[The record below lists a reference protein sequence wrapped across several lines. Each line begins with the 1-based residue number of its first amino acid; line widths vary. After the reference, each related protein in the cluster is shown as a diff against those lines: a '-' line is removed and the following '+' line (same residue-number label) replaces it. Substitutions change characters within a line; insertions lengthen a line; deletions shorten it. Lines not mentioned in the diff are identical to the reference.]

1 MKGAVS
7 ANYLM
12 SNFQTSIPEPSNNPE
27 QSKTENGVESN
38 EISTRSLLLGG
49 LGFLALLTG
58 LYVLVQ
64 SIGIETLQA
73 TMKEAGIWGPLFFII
88 LKIFTYVFAPLSAG
102 PIQFTSGIFFGVF
115 YGTLYSVLG
124 ELIGGSINFLI
135 ARIYGRRIV
144 RRFVGQVAMNRVD
157 GFYERYLDDWKS
169 LLMARL
175 MLFSVYDFISYAV
188 GLSRIRFSVYVII
201 SLIGGILPTF
211 LFVFIGSE
219 ASQNQN
225 VLLSFYIGG
234 AVVFFCFVLFRRPI
248 SRHFHHLQH

>member
-1 MKGAVS
+1 MKGVVS
-7 ANYLM
+7 ANSLM
-12 SNFQTSIPEPSNNPE
+12 SNPLPSIPEPSNNPE
-27 QSKTENGVESN
+27 QSNTENGVESN

-49 LGFLALLTG
+49 LGFLALLTL

-64 SIGIETLQA
+64 SIGIETLQE
-73 TMKEAGIWGPLFFII
+73 TMKEAGIWGPLFFIS
-88 LKIFTYVFAPLSAG
+88 LKILTYVFAPLSAG

-135 ARIYGRRIV
+135 ARVYGRRIV
-144 RRFVGQVAMNRVD
+144 QRFVGQMAMKRVD

-175 MLFSVYDFISYAV
+175 LLFSVYDFISYAV
-188 GLSRIRFSVYVII
+188 GFSQIRFSVYIVI
-201 SLIGGILPTF
+201 SFIGGLLPTF

-219 ASQNQN
+219 AAQNQD
-225 VLLSFYIGG
+225 
-234 AVVFFCFVLFRRPI
+234 VFKHQLGHVTFNYL
-248 SRHFHHLQH
+248 